1 MHSTT
6 TQRCRFALW
15 PRCRFGLWPQYRF
28 GLWPVGLLLA
38 AGLGLALGACAPV
51 VVGAGAAVGV
61 TAAQERGVKGAL
73 ADTEIRLEINHLWF
87 QESTSLYGKVN
98 LQVQEGRVLLTGNVP
113 DPEARL
119 SAVRLAWQAE
129 GVSEVINEIEV
140 RDTSALLDAAR
151 DEWIS
156 AELKARIL
164 VDRAIVSINYSIETV
179 NQVVYLIGIAQSQA
193 ELDRVI
199 AYAKDIAYVRR
210 VISYVRVKDDPAR
223 AS

>member
-1 MHSTT
+1 M
-6 TQRCRFALW
+6 TQRH
-15 PRCRFGLWPQYRF
+15 RFGLWPRYRF
-28 GLWPVGLLLA
+28 GLWPGGLLLA

-51 VVGAGAAVGV
+51 VIGTGAAVGV
-61 TAAQERGVKGAL
+61 TAAQERGFKGAI

-87 QESTSLYGKVN
+87 QESISLYGKVN

-119 SAVRLAWQAE
+119 SAVRLAWQAKS
-129 GVSEVINEIEV
+129 VVEVINEIEV
-140 RDTSALLDAAR
+140 RDTSSLLDAAR
-151 DEWIS
+151 DTWIS

-179 NQVVYLIGIAQSQA
+179 NQAVYLIGVAQSQA

-199 AYAKDIAYVRR
+199 AHAKDIAYVRR
-210 VISYVRVKDDPAR
+210 VIDYVRLKDDPAR

>member
-1 MHSTT
+1 M
-6 TQRCRFALW
+6 TQGYRFALW
-15 PRCRFGLWPQYRF
+15 PTG
-28 GLWPVGLLLA
+28 VLLA
-38 AGLGLALGACAPV
+38 AGLGLTLGACAPA

-61 TAAQERGVKGAL
+61 TAAQERGFKGAMS
-73 ADTEIRLEINHLWF
+73 DTEIRLEINHLWF
-87 QESTSLYGKVN
+87 QESTSLYSKVN

-119 SAVRLAWQAE
+119 SAVRLAWQAK
-129 GVSEVINEIEV
+129 GVGEVINEIEV

-179 NQVVYLIGIAQSQA
+179 NQEVYLIGVAQSQA

-199 AYAKDIAYVRR
+199 AHAKDIAYVRR
-210 VISYVRVKDDPAR
+210 VVSYVRVKE
-223 AS
+223 S

>member
-1 MHSTT
+1 M
-6 TQRCRFALW
+6 TQRYRFALW
-15 PRCRFGLWPQYRF
+15 PQSRFGLWP
-28 GLWPVGLLLA
+28 GGLLLA
-38 AGLGLALGACAPV
+38 AGLSLTLGACAPV

-61 TAAQERGVKGAL
+61 SAAQERGFKGAI

-87 QESTSLYGKVN
+87 QESTSLYSKVN

-119 SAVRLAWQAE
+119 SAVRLAWQAK
-129 GVSEVINEIEV
+129 GVGEVINEIEV

-199 AYAKDIAYVRR
+199 AHAKDIAYVRR
-210 VISYVRVKDDPAR
+210 VISYVRVKESQQP
-223 AS
+223 SS

>member
-1 MHSTT
+1 MQSTM
-6 TQRCRFALW
+6 TQRYRFALW
-15 PRCRFGLWPQYRF
+15 PPYRF
-28 GLWPVGLLLA
+28 GLWSGGLLLA
-38 AGLGLALGACAPV
+38 AGLSLTLGACAPA

-61 TAAQERGVKGAL
+61 TAAQERGFKGAL
-73 ADTEIRLEINHLWF
+73 TDAEIRLDINHLWF
-87 QESTSLYGKVN
+87 QKSTSLYSKVN

-129 GVSEVINEIEV
+129 GVIEVINEIEV
-140 RDTSALLDAAR
+140 NDTSSLLDGAR

-156 AELKARIL
+156 AELGTRIL

-179 NQVVYLIGIAQSQA
+179 NQVVYLIGVAQSQA

-199 AYAKDIAYVRR
+199 AYAKDIAFVRR
-210 VISYVRVKDDPAR
+210 VIDYVRLKDDPAR

>member
-1 MHSTT
+1 MKSTT
-6 TQRCRFALW
+6 TQRYRSSLW
-15 PRCRFGLWPQYRF
+15 PQTRFGLWP
-28 GLWPVGLLLA
+28 GGLLLA

-61 TAAQERGVKGAL
+61 TAAQERGVKGAIT
-73 ADTEIRLEINHLWF
+73 DTKIRIEINHLWF
-87 QESTSLYGKVN
+87 QESVSLYGKLN

-113 DPEARL
+113 DPGARL
-119 SAVRLAWQAE
+119 SAVRLAWQAKD
-129 GVSEVINEIEV
+129 VVEVINEIEV
-140 RDTSALLDAAR
+140 RDTSSLLDAAR

-179 NQVVYLIGIAQSQA
+179 NQAVYLIGVAQSRA

-199 AYAKDIAYVRR
+199 AHAKDIAYVRR
-210 VISYVRVKDDPAR
+210 VIDYVRLKDDPAR

>member
-1 MHSTT
+1 MQSTM
-6 TQRCRFALW
+6 TQRYRFALW
-15 PRCRFGLWPQYRF
+15 PPYRF
-28 GLWPVGLLLA
+28 GLWPAGLLLA
-38 AGLGLALGACAPV
+38 AGLGLTLGACAPA
-51 VVGAGAAVGV
+51 VVGAGAAAGV
-61 TAAQERGVKGAL
+61 TAVQERGFKGAV

-87 QESTSLYGKVN
+87 QESTSLYSKVN

-113 DPEARL
+113 DPAARL
-119 SAVRLAWQAE
+119 SAVRLAWQAK
-129 GVSEVINEIEV
+129 GVGEVINEIEV

-199 AYAKDIAYVRR
+199 AHAKDIAYVRR
-210 VISYVRVKDDPAR
+210 VVSYVRVKEIQQP
-223 AS
+223 SS